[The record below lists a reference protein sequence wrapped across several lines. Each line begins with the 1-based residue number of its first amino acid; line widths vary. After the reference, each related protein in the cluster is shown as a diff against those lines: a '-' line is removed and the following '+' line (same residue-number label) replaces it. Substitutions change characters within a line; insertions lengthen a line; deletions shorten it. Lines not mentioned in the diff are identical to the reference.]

1 MKKKL
6 RILLFFLVFAVSLSA
21 CVKSQSGDIVIL
33 YTNDIHCAVDSG
45 IGYAGLAS
53 LQNQYEA
60 DGNAVLLVDCGDAI
74 QGEPIGTLSEG
85 EYIIDIM
92 NEVGYDVAAIGN
104 HEFDYGSNRFLELTE
119 IAQFPYVSCNFRDIR
134 SGENLVEPYVILQAH
149 NKKIAFLNTMN
160 KLNIR
165 LRKQLHI

>member
-74 QGEPIGTLSEG
+74 QGEPISAF
-85 EYIIDIM
+85 D
-92 NEVGYDVAAIGN
+92 AAC
-104 HEFDYGSNRFLELTE
+104 
-119 IAQFPYVSCNFRDIR
+119 QSCAKNSD
-134 SGENLVEPYVILQAH
+134 
-149 NKKIAFLNTMN
+149 
-160 KLNIR
+160 
-165 LRKQLHI
+165 QLDPGKHS

>member
-1 MKKKL
+1 M
-6 RILLFFLVFAVSLSA
+6 
-21 CVKSQSGDIVIL
+21 IL

-45 IGYAGLAS
+45 IGYADLAS

-85 EYIIDIM
+85 EYIIDII

-104 HEFDYGSNRFLELTE
+104 HDFKEGGGGMNMFQDDTLLQDSVMLDNQILIQYITDYLGGLIGSDYAN
-119 IAQFPYVSCNFRDIR
+119 PYGQGRI
-134 SGENLVEPYVILQAH
+134 
-149 NKKIAFLNTMN
+149 
-160 KLNIR
+160 NIR
-165 LRKQLHI
+165 